1 MKNTSTGSIAAEN
14 SALLS
19 FIVELLLQPNINES
33 GNRKVDLICYLL
45 EEKPL

>member
-1 MKNTSTGSIAAEN
+1 MKTTSTRSIAAEN

-33 GNRKVDLICYLL
+33 GNRKVDLICFLL

>member
-1 MKNTSTGSIAAEN
+1 MKNTSTGFIAAEN
-14 SALLS
+14 SVLLS

-33 GNRKVDLICYLL
+33 WNRKVDLICFLL

>member
-1 MKNTSTGSIAAEN
+1 MKGPSTESTAAEN
-14 SALLS
+14 SVLLN

-33 GNRKVDLICYLL
+33 GNTKVDLICFLL